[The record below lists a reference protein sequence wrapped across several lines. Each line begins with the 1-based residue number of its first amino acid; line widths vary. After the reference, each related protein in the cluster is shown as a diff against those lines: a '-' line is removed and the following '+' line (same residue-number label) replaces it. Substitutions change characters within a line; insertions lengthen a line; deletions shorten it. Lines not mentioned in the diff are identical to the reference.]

1 MVTHLIVLYIKLGI
15 GNPIFAA
22 VDYSKTLSLHW
33 YWGTMQWSFFSET
46 VSKIWCLGVNR
57 SSFALTPSK

>member
-22 VDYSKTLSLHW
+22 VDYSKALSLHW
-33 YWGTMQWSFFSET
+33 YRGTMQ
-46 VSKIWCLGVNR
+46 
-57 SSFALTPSK
+57 